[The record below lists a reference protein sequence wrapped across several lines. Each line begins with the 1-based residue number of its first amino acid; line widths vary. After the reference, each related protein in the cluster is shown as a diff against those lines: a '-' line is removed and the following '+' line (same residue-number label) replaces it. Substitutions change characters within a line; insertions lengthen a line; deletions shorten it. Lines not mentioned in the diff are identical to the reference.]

1 MKERAAAAE
10 EEERKVKAKREKEKE
25 EQSGVQHSNGNR
37 SGGKEGSGNVL
48 GDDGDED
55 VIF

>member
-10 EEERKVKAKREKEKE
+10 EEERKVKAKKQKEKE
-25 EQSGVQHSNGNR
+25 EQGGVQHSNG